1 MNKVLLVCLFL
12 AGSQA
17 VPLPEAEIEPM
28 GMAEPEPMAAPL
40 NKVEEVLEEV
50 LEKVL
55 KEEPIAM
62 AEPRISEEEQIVEHK
77 SIDEES
83 MAELVM
89 EPMAEPVAEYISE
102 NAEPI
107 VYNIVDDEKMYNN
120 FQKGEPG
127 VNVAGNYAFEED
139 GKKYQI
145 NYQAND
151 AGYVAEGDLPVAP
164 PVPVYEMLVPVPDT
178 AEVMAAQEAHKH
190 LYRAHQQLVEDAL
203 KPKESGVE
211 ALRRRRSPVVIPQP
225 TSYISTYTPTYLPYY
240 RYYPTYTIPQI
251 VDTKLNTVAQTKTSP
266 IVIQPVL
273 DLQHPIHRIGFPVNS
288 PVPNE
293 VQEGEEEPAAL
304 AL

>member
-1 MNKVLLVCLFL
+1 MGRGDPNMNKVLLVCLFL
-12 AGSQA
+12 AGYQA
-17 VPLPEAEIEPM
+17 VPLPEAEIEPV

-40 NKVEEVLEEV
+40 NEVEEVLEEV

-62 AEPRISEEEQIVEHK
+62 AEPRISEEELVAEHK
-77 SIDEES
+77 S
-83 MAELVM
+83 
-89 EPMAEPVAEYISE
+89 
-102 NAEPI
+102 
-107 VYNIVDDEKMYNN
+107 VDDEKMYNN

-127 VNVAGNYAFEED
+127 VNVAGNYAFQED
-139 GKKYQI
+139 GKKYHI
-145 NYQAND
+145 TYQAND

-164 PVPVYEMLVPVPDT
+164 PLPVYEMLVPVPDT
-178 AEVMAAQEAHKH
+178 AEVMVAQEAHKH

-225 TSYISTYTPTYLPYY
+225 TNYISTYPTFLPYY

>member
-1 MNKVLLVCLFL
+1 MGRGDPNMNKVLLVCLFL
-12 AGSQA
+12 AGYQA
-17 VPLPEAEIEPM
+17 VPLPEAEIEPV

-40 NKVEEVLEEV
+40 NEVEEVLEEV

-62 AEPRISEEEQIVEHK
+62 AEPRISEEELVAEHK
-77 SIDEES
+77 SVDDDS
-83 MAELVM
+83 MAEIAM
-89 EPMAEPVAEYISE
+89 EPM
-102 NAEPI
+102 AEPI

-139 GKKYQI
+139 GKKYHI
-145 NYQAND
+145 TYQAND

-164 PVPVYEMLVPVPDT
+164 PLPVYEMLVPVPDT
-178 AEVMAAQEAHKH
+178 AEVMVAQEAHKH

-225 TSYISTYTPTYLPYY
+225 TSYISTYPTFLPYY

>member
-1 MNKVLLVCLFL
+1 MNRVLLVCLFL
-12 AGSQA
+12 AGYQA
-17 VPLPEAEIEPM
+17 VPLPEAELEPM

-40 NKVEEVLEEV
+40 NKVEEALEEV

-55 KEEPIAM
+55 KEEPIPM
-62 AEPRISEEEQIVEHK
+62 AEPRIMEEELITEHK
-77 SIDEES
+77 SVDEES
-83 MAELVM
+83 MAEIVM
-89 EPMAEPVAEYISE
+89 EQMAEPVAEYISE
-102 NAEPI
+102 DVEP
-107 VYNIVDDEKMYNN
+107 VVFNIVDDEKMYNN

-127 VNVAGNYAFEED
+127 VNVAGNYAFEEE
-139 GKKYQI
+139 GKKYHI
-145 NYQAND
+145 SYQAND

-164 PVPVYEMLVPVPDT
+164 AVPVYELLVPVPET

-190 LYRAHQQLVEDAL
+190 LYRAHQQLVENAL

-211 ALRRRRSPVVIPQP
+211 ALRRRRSPVVIPQSNYIP
-225 TSYISTYTPTYLPYY
+225 TYPTYLPYY

-251 VDTKLNTVAQTKTSP
+251 VDTKLNTVVQTKTSP

>member
-1 MNKVLLVCLFL
+1 MGRGDPNMNKVLLVCLFL
-12 AGSQA
+12 AGYQA
-17 VPLPEAEIEPM
+17 VPLPEAEIEPV

-40 NKVEEVLEEV
+40 NEVEEVLEEV

-55 KEEPIAM
+55 KEEPIPM
-62 AEPRISEEEQIVEHK
+62 AEPRISEEELVAEHK
-77 SIDEES
+77 S
-83 MAELVM
+83 
-89 EPMAEPVAEYISE
+89 
-102 NAEPI
+102 
-107 VYNIVDDEKMYNN
+107 VDDEKMYNN

-139 GKKYQI
+139 GKKYHI
-145 NYQAND
+145 TYQAND
-151 AGYVAEGDLPVAP
+151 AGYFAEGDLPVAP
-164 PVPVYEMLVPVPDT
+164 PLPVYEMLVPVPDT
-178 AEVMAAQEAHKH
+178 AEVMVAQEAHKH

-225 TSYISTYTPTYLPYY
+225 TSYISTYPTFLPYY